1 MTSQFIPSPPR
12 SGIEPPSFDVD
23 ALEKKQQATWA
34 SGDFAVIGTTLQLV
48 GETLCEAA
56 DVCSDERVLDVAC
69 GNGNAT
75 LAAARRFAQVTGI
88 DYVPSLLERGRERAV
103 AERLNIDFRIAN
115 ANELPFEDGSFDAVL
130 STFGVM
136 FSAKPDRAARELLRV
151 CRPGGRIAL
160 ANWTPEGFIGKLLQ
174 LVSRFVPPPA
184 GAPSPLRWGS
194 RAGLAELFGE
204 RADIAIQRRNFA
216 FRYRSEDH
224 FIDVFRTYYGPTHKA
239 FAALPE
245 PAQRELSEQ
254 LGALLRSQRGQAT
267 AGLVVPAEYLEVI
280 VRV

>member
-1 MTSQFIPSPPR
+1 L
-12 SGIEPPSFDVD
+12 DVD
-23 ALEKKQQATWA
+23 ALEQKQQATWA
-34 SGDFAVIGTTLQLV
+34 SGDFAVIGTTLQGV

-75 LAAARRFAQVTGI
+75 LAAARRFAKVTGI

-115 ANELPFEDGSFDAVL
+115 ANALPFEDGSFDAVV

-136 FSAKPDRAARELLRV
+136 FSARPERAASEMMRV

-160 ANWTPEGFIGKLLQ
+160 ANWTPEGFIGKLLK
-174 LVSRFVPPPA
+174 LVGRFVPPPA
-184 GAPSPLRWGS
+184 GAPSPLAWGS
-194 RAGLAELFGE
+194 SAGLRELFGQRASIVTHE
-204 RADIAIQRRNFA
+204 RSFA
-216 FRYRSEDH
+216 FRYRSADH

-239 FAALPE
+239 FAALAE
-245 PAQRELSEQ
+245 PAQRELHQQLSE
-254 LGALLRSQRGQAT
+254 LLRSQKRPSS
-267 AGLVVPAEYLEVI
+267 AGLVVPAEYLEVVI
-280 VRV
+280 RV